1 MNHQSPIT
9 NNQNLDELR
18 HSAAHLLAAAVLEL
32 HPDAKPTIGPA
43 IENGFYYDFEFTE
56 PFKEEDLPAIED
68 KMRELVRDW
77 KSFERKEVSATEA
90 QEQFKH
96 NQYKSELIDELAD
109 NKEIITLYQSGQFVD
124 LCRGGHVEEPFKQ
137 LRHFKLL
144 SVAGAYWRGNEKNAM
159 LTRIYGTAFFS
170 KEELKEH
177 LHKLEEAKAR
187 DHKKLGKDLNLFTFT
202 ETVGKGLPLW
212 KPKGATIRRELERF
226 IVDEELKRG
235 YVHVYTPDI
244 ARLELYKKSGHYPY
258 YKESM
263 YSPIQIEDEEFMLRP
278 MTCPHH
284 FELYS
289 DDPHSYKELPIRIA
303 ELAKLYRFEQSGE
316 LSGLQRVRSFCLA
329 DAHIVCRKSQAE
341 SEIHGVID
349 LFEYIATVFGL
360 KAGEHY
366 RYRLSLGDRTD
377 DKKYFKDDASWD
389 FAEDVLRRVLQ
400 DRKSHFFEAE
410 QEAAFYGPKID
421 IQMKNVNGKEDTA
434 FTIQYDFVMPKRF
447 NLEYT
452 NEQGEKEQ
460 PVVVHRSSIGAVE
473 RTMAF
478 LIEHFAGAFPVW
490 LSPIQV
496 AIVPISEHHHEYA
509 QKIATELRDVN
520 IRVEMY
526 DEAESMQKRIRN
538 AAKEKIPY
546 ILVVGEKE
554 QEEGMVA
561 VRQRGNQ
568 DLGSMKSN
576 EFVKRI
582 LQEVAEKVI

>member
-1 MNHQSPIT
+1 M
-9 NNQNLDELR
+9 NNQQQNSNNSLDELR

-43 IENGFYYDFEFTE
+43 IENGFYYDFEFAE

-77 KSFERKEVSATEA
+77 KSFERKEVSPHEA
-90 QEQFKH
+90 QQQFQQ

-582 LQEVAEKVI
+582 LQEVAEKVA